1 MGQMKLMTGVDSVV
15 RNGDDRNRKMDEK
28 GVGIKM
34 SGLNGWV
41 CRNKDNYGMMGL
53 LYSRLWRETNVH

>member
-1 MGQMKLMTGVDSVV
+1 MGKMKLTTGVDSVV

-34 SGLNGWV
+34 SGLNGRV
-41 CRNKDNYGMMGL
+41 CRNKDNHAIIVY
-53 LYSRLWRETNVH
+53 